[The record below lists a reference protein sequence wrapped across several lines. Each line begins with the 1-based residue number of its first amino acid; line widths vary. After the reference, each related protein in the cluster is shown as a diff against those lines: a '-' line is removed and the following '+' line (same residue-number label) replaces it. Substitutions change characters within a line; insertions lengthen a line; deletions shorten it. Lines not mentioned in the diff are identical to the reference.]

1 MGRGEAVRRPVRGR
15 VLQPRRSGESPR
27 KALRVGREHGARGV
41 GVGEHRLAHARARRA
56 GGPGPP
62 EETERSI
69 AESSPCAEDSP
80 SGSRIT
86 AERKPLSVTRG
97 TVSRLGALGPRLGL
111 YGGRVRPDLRA
122 ALRREA
128 AATALRGRAA
138 PGLRRARLLAAAR
151 LAAVARPAERLRAGA
166 RVVPSGRVLERGDA
180 GERGRASR
188 WRGRCT
194 LRRNWCRLAA
204 ARPAS
209 VSGQFG
215 ECREIP
221 ERAAVCVK

>member
-56 GGPGPP
+56 GGPGP
-62 EETERSI
+62 
-69 AESSPCAEDSP
+69 
-80 SGSRIT
+80 
-86 AERKPLSVTRG
+86 
-97 TVSRLGALGPRLGL
+97 RLGL

-138 PGLRRARLLAAAR
+138 PGLRRARLLAATR

-221 ERAAVCVK
+221 ERAAVCVIVRVPSRSRNITSTATRLQSSTLDYR